1 MYNYKSIFDRFGRSG
16 SALDVEK
23 DDGSNNAR
31 NNARNN
37 MVLEA
42 SSTSDSY
49 DAFPDSSDPYGA
61 DSLSSTNPIVIDRA
75 QLPKP
80 LPIIG
85 ALFGFWEPRMSAWAA
100 ERIGYYTTVLG
111 RSPTQKESEAIWY
124 HSYKSMAI
132 QSYGRPLAFG
142 FGIYRA
148 YKSRETFRFPF
159 YGPLK
164 TADGWW
170 NGERLRI
177 MGVDL
182 IDGPL
187 ARLGVH
193 ATRGSVYGLI
203 ALGLGGL
210 FVSSYAT
217 TVAVVGELRDPR
229 LKDAQRAK
237 AGQRKKQ
244 KGDLEA
250 TKQPNDPMRQG
261 NTSAG
266 DPWKRH
272 RDGIGAQDDASP
284 SAGTEDY
291 GGDIERLDGMST
303 GILSDAQMRSQEA
316 RQQTLSRESPT
327 ENRASTSQLDR
338 VEKQPAGFDNT
349 FDDASP
355 TSQSSADDSQK
366 GSAWDRIRRQAQ
378 RQASGTKQGG
388 WGWDSIRNEQQT
400 GSTTGDS
407 FTFSSAEQ
415 ERYLAQDEAQKEFD
429 ARVERERQGGS
440 FNENRGKRW

>member
-1 MYNYKSIFDRFGRSG
+1 
-16 SALDVEK
+16 
-23 DDGSNNAR
+23 
-31 NNARNN
+31 
-37 MVLEA
+37 MVLDA

-49 DAFPDSSDPYGA
+49 DAFPDSPDPYGT
-61 DSLSSTNPIVIDRA
+61 DSLSSTNPVVIDRA

-85 ALFGFWEPRMSAWAA
+85 ALFGFREPRMSGWAA
-100 ERIGYYTTVLG
+100 ERIRYYTSILG

-132 QSYGRPLAFG
+132 QSYGRPMWFG
-142 FGIYRA
+142 FGIYQA
-148 YKSRETFRFPF
+148 YKSRETYRFPF

-164 TADGWW
+164 TPDGWW
-170 NGERLRI
+170 NGERIRI

-203 ALGLGGL
+203 ALGFGGL
-210 FVSSYAT
+210 LVSSYAT

-229 LKDAQRAK
+229 LKDVQRAK
-237 AGQRKKQ
+237 AGQRNKQ

-250 TKQPNDPMRQG
+250 MKQPNDSTGQG

-266 DPWKRH
+266 DLWRRH
-272 RDGIGAQDDASP
+272 REGIGAQDDASP
-284 SAGTEDY
+284 SAGPEGY
-291 GGDIERLDGMST
+291 GGDIERLGGMNT
-303 GILSDAQMRSQEA
+303 GILSDAQMRSQET
-316 RQQTLSRESPT
+316 RQQASPRESPA
-327 ENRASTSQLDR
+327 ENRASTFQLDR
-338 VEKQPAGFDNT
+338 VEKQPIGFGDT

-355 TSQSSADDSQK
+355 TAQSSADDGQK

-378 RQASGTKQGG
+378 RQASGTKQGDR
-388 WGWDSIRNEQQT
+388 GWDSIRKEQEA

-415 ERYLAQDEAQKEFD
+415 ERHLAQDEAQKEFD